1 MSKISTETRRELV
14 KAIQERYESASLLD
28 KQRILDEF
36 VALTGY
42 HRKHAI
48 RVLGSDS
55 STDVEQVATPPRER
69 IYGDAVREAL
79 GTLWEAAD
87 RVCGKRLKALLPT
100 LVTALERHGHLTL
113 DPVVRERL
121 LTASAATIDRLLA
134 TRRATAG
141 GRRRRPRARS
151 AASRSI
157 PVRTFADW
165 KEPEPGFLEIDL
177 VAHCGDNIGGSYAHT
192 LTLTDVASGWTECI
206 ALLVRESALIV
217 DALDRLRT
225 SMPFPLRGID
235 TDNGSEFINETLV
248 DYCSKYGI
256 AFTRSRPY
264 RKNDQAWIEQKNGS
278 VVRRLVGYGRL
289 EGLRAVEGLGR
300 LYTAS
305 RLFVN
310 FFQPSFKLKEKIRT
324 GARVTKRYHAP
335 ETPCAR
341 LLACPIIDEP
351 MKERLRSVL
360 ATLDPLRL
368 LDEIRVVQ
376 EHLAGL
382 AKGEVLHV
390 LPHRDADLER
400 FLRNLATAWKD
411 GEVRPTHRAGPKPPR
426 HWRTRQD
433 PLEAIWPRVVTWLES
448 EPDATAKGLLQ
459 RLQSE
464 APGTFP
470 DGLLR
475 TMQRRVKEWRRLAAR
490 RLVFASGTSA
500 CTGSA

>member
-1 MSKISTETRRELV
+1 MSKINTETRRELV
-14 KAIQERYESASLLD
+14 KALQDRYKSASLLD

-48 RVLGSDS
+48 RVLGSAS
-55 STDVEQVATPPRER
+55 SIDAEQAATPPRKR
-69 IYGDAVREAL
+69 IYGEAVGEVL
-79 GTLWEAAD
+79 GMLWEAAD
-87 RVCGKRLKALLPT
+87 RVCGKRLKPLLPT
-100 LVTALERHGHLTL
+100 LVAALERHGHLTL

-121 LTASAATIDRLLA
+121 LAASAATIDRLLS

-151 AASRSI
+151 AASRSVPI
-157 PVRTFADW
+157 RTSGDW
-165 KEPEPGFLEIDL
+165 KEPEPGILEIDL

-192 LTLTDVASGWTECI
+192 LVLTDVASGWTECI
-206 ALLVRESALIV
+206 ALLVRESALVV

-235 TDNGSEFINETLV
+235 TENGSEFINETLV
-248 DYCSKYGI
+248 DYCSKHGI
-256 AFTRSRPY
+256 EFTRSRPY
-264 RKNDQAWIEQKNGS
+264 PKNDQAR
-278 VVRRLVGYGRL
+278 VRHLVGYGRL

-341 LLACPIIDEP
+341 LLASPTIEEP

-360 ATLDPLRL
+360 AALDPLRL
-368 LDEIRVVQ
+368 LEEIRVVQ

-390 LPHRDADLER
+390 LPHRDADL
-400 FLRNLATAWKD
+400 
-411 GEVRPTHRAGPKPPR
+411 
-426 HWRTRQD
+426 
-433 PLEAIWPRVVTWLES
+433 
-448 EPDATAKGLLQ
+448 
-459 RLQSE
+459 
-464 APGTFP
+464 
-470 DGLLR
+470 
-475 TMQRRVKEWRRLAAR
+475 
-490 RLVFASGTSA
+490 
-500 CTGSA
+500 